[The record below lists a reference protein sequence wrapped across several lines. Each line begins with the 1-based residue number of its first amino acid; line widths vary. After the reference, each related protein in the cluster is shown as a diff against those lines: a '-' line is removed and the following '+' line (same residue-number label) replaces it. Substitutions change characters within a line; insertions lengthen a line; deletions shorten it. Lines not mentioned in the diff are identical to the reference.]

1 MKILI
6 TGSNGFIGKNLKYFL
21 IENKYKILEQN
32 RNDNIKKLIKN
43 LYECDLIIHLAGE
56 NRPKDKNL
64 FKINNENFTK
74 SICKTL
80 IDNNLSIPIIYSST
94 VHFNENNAY
103 GSSKKICENF
113 LYSYQKKLKAPL
125 SILRLPN
132 IYGKWAKN
140 NYNSAVATFC
150 HNISRNKKIY
160 ISDNKKIINLLY
172 IDDLLQQINE
182 IIVDGKFR
190 LYPKIKKIY
199 SIKLIDIVTKI
210 KNFKEKDKIKELNN
224 FKNSF
229 DKNLFSTYISHLPQN
244 KFASKAKMK
253 SDTRGN
259 FIEFVKFNKYGQVS
273 LFTTLPN
280 QERGGHYHN
289 SKVEE
294 FLVIEGRAKLKYKNL
309 YNNKQYIK
317 IVDSKKLNFFK
328 SIPGWVHSI
337 KNIGKNS
344 LICAVWANEIFN
356 KDKPDTYS
364 YKTK

>member
-21 IENKYKILEQN
+21 IENKHKISEQN
-32 RNDNIKKLIKN
+32 RNDNIKKLITN
-43 LYECDLIIHLAGE
+43 LHECDLIIHLAGE
-56 NRPKDKNL
+56 NRPKVKNL
-64 FKINNENFTK
+64 FKINNENFTE
-74 SICKTL
+74 SICKIL
-80 IDNNLSIPIIYSST
+80 IDNNLSKPIIYSST
-94 VHFNENNAY
+94 VHFNKKDAY
-103 GSSKKICENF
+103 GKSKKTCEKF
-113 LYSYQKKLKAPL
+113 LHSYKKEMKAPL

-132 IYGKWAKN
+132 VYGKWAKN

-150 HNISRNKKIY
+150 HNLSRNKKIY
-160 ISDNKKIINLLY
+160 ISNNKKIINLLY
-172 IDDLLQQINE
+172 IDDLVKQINE
-182 IIVDGKFR
+182 IIIKKKFQ

-199 SIKLIDIVTKI
+199 STKIIDIVTKI
-210 KNFKEKDKIKELNN
+210 KTFREKDKIKELSN

-229 DKNLFSTYISHLPQN
+229 DKNLFSTYISHLPQY
-244 KFASKAKMK
+244 KFASKTKPK

-259 FIEFVKFNKYGQVS
+259 FIEFIKFNNYGQVS
-273 LFTTLPN
+273 LFTILQN

-294 FLVIEGRAKLKYKNL
+294 FLVIEGRAKLKYINL
-309 YNNKQYIK
+309 YNNKKYTK

-356 KDKPDTYS
+356 KDKPDTYNF
-364 YKTK
+364 KIK